1 MLSTGI
7 TMSILL
13 VVGGIYSVRKVDGY
27 VSAMFD
33 GNVSAIGH
41 LSNIRSA
48 IFDIRRLHWRTF
60 ALREPKQTAEY
71 SKEINAQVTVITKE
85 WALYDPYGISSEQ
98 ETRLANQI
106 RVELPK
112 ATAMVRESLL
122 RLRGDDYASIVQ
134 WYQER
139 IPFLDHLDQLIALDI
154 ATNIEQGA
162 QLSALSKQAF
172 TRFVSVA
179 VALFCLGV
187 MTIVGVVLHWRRQR
201 DNAERK
207 SREHLWLV
215 DQVFN
220 VNHDSVIITNG
231 LGQITKVNPAFET
244 MTGYTEREVLGRTQ
258 MC

>member
-1 MLSTGI
+1 MPT
-7 TMSILL
+7 
-13 VVGGIYSVRKVDGY
+13 
-27 VSAMFD
+27 
-33 GNVSAIGH
+33 
-41 LSNIRSA
+41 
-48 IFDIRRLHWRTF
+48 
-60 ALREPKQTAEY
+60 
-71 SKEINAQVTVITKE
+71 
-85 WALYDPYGISSEQ
+85 
-98 ETRLANQI
+98 QI

-220 VNHDSVIITNG
+220 VTHDSVIITNG